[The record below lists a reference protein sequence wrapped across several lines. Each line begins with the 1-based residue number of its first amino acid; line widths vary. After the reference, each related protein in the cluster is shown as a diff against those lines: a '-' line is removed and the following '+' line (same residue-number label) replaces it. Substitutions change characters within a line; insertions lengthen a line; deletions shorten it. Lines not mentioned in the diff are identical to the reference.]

1 MRVHVTTLQGDLVEV
16 RVSSEEATT
25 SGEATTTA
33 ETTGPNPISPEG
45 KELIWGAGSF
55 LVFLVIMRVF
65 LFPKLKKGMDARY
78 NGIREDFE
86 QADATRLSAKTDV
99 SKYEAALAEVRT
111 EAAARVDKARQTLDQ
126 ERSTKI
132 AEANARIAT
141 KRSAADAEINAARLA
156 ARDQVAAA
164 VATVTARTTQLAV
177 GKSPDASV
185 VQKAVQEAMQSGA
198 RS

>member
-1 MRVHVTTLQGDLVEV
+1 MRVHVTTLQGGLVQV
-16 RVSSEEATT
+16 RVAADTAEGGTEAT
-25 SGEATTTA
+25 AA
-33 ETTGPNPISPEG
+33 ETTGPNPIAPEG

-86 QADATRLSAKTDV
+86 QADATRTAAKTDV
-99 SKYEAALAEVRT
+99 SKYEAALAEVRA

-126 ERSTKI
+126 ERGSKI

-141 KRSAADAEINAARLA
+141 KRAAAEAELEAARNA
-156 ARDQVAAA
+156 VRDQVAAA
-164 VATVTARTTQLAV
+164 VASVTEHTTQLAV

-185 VQKAVQEAMQSGA
+185 VQKAVQQVMQTGA

>member
-1 MRVHVTTLQGDLVEV
+1 MRVHVTTLQGGLVQV
-16 RVSSEEATT
+16 RVAAETAEGGTEAT
-25 SGEATTTA
+25 AA
-33 ETTGPNPISPEG
+33 ETTGPNPIAPEG

-65 LFPKLKKGMDARY
+65 LFPRIKKGMDARY

-86 QADATRLSAKTDV
+86 SADSTRSAAKLDV
-99 SKYEAALAEVRT
+99 SKYEAEIATVRA

-126 ERSTKI
+126 ERGSKI

-141 KRSAADAEINAARLA
+141 KRAAAEAELEAARNA
-156 ARDQVAAA
+156 VRDQVAAA
-164 VATVTARTTQLAV
+164 VASVTEHTTQLAV

-185 VQKAVQEAMQSGA
+185 VQKAVQQVMQTGA

>member
-16 RVSSEEATT
+16 RVSAEEETT

-45 KELIWGAGSF
+45 KELVWGAGSF

-99 SKYEAALAEVRT
+99 SKYEAALAEVRA

-132 AEANARIAT
+132 AEANARIAS
-141 KRSAADAEINAARLA
+141 KRSAADAEISAARMFLA
-156 ARDQVAAA
+156 SDSAVTFAPAA
-164 VATVTARTTQLAV
+164 
-177 GKSPDASV
+177 SS
-185 VQKAVQEAMQSGA
+185 S
-198 RS
+198 SF